1 MKEKTEAL
9 NASISFYLA
18 PATCVRFYKEATILD
33 IYRCITDPK
42 VAKRQTET
50 LRQLTDK
57 DLKAQYKRSAFHYCT
72 FSGSFGENR
81 KNAAL
86 RQHSGLI
93 CFDFDHIGNVEETK
107 RLLLKDTR
115 FRTVLLFTSPSGDGV
130 KWVIAIDLDRADH
143 LTWFQAVSNYL
154 QATYGLQTDPA
165 CKNVARACFIPYD
178 PECYIDSTFLPEVQT
193 LAEENP
199 EVLHL
204 MQTLCATQI
213 KVENN
218 EHAN

>member
-1 MKEKTEAL
+1 MKDNIA
-9 NASISFYLA
+9 NISFYLA
-18 PATCVRFYKEATILD
+18 PATCVRYYKEATILD

-57 DLKAQYKRSAFHYCT
+57 DQRAQYKKTAFNYCT
-72 FSGSFGENR
+72 FSGSFGVNR

-86 RQHSGLI
+86 QQHSGLI

-107 RLLLKDTR
+107 RLLLSDTR
-115 FRTVLLFTSPSGDGV
+115 FHTVLLFTSPSGDGV

-154 QATYGLQTDPA
+154 QATYGLTTDPA

-178 PECYIDSTFLPEVQT
+178 PECYINPTLLPEMQAVAEQNPSILD
-193 LAEENP
+193 LAQKLGAVNIKIESYEP
-199 EVLHL
+199 ES
-204 MQTLCATQI
+204 
-213 KVENN
+213 K
-218 EHAN
+218 